1 MYEYS
6 CGNGTLCDG
15 WFVQIFYSE
24 MRYTK
29 VETKVA
35 YSGLALL
42 CDIGGSLGLILGAT
56 MLTMCELID
65 FLLQL
70 AGDRIKVRPAS
81 TTIA

>member
-1 MYEYS
+1 M
-6 CGNGTLCDG
+6 
-15 WFVQIFYSE
+15 QIFYSE

-42 CDIGGSLGLILGAT
+42 CDIGGSLGLLLGAT
-56 MLTMCELID
+56 ILTLCELID